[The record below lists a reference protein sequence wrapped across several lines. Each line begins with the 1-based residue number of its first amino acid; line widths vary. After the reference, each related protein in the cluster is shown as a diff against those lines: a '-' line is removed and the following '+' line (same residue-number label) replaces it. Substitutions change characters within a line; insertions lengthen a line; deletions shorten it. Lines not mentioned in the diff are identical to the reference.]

1 MESEIKTKRKRK
13 EFQHFKTPVKR
24 ILYTIRKKTN
34 VSSKDVCF
42 GNYRRHITVM
52 QILNRLKIK
61 GLIFQDNVPLREN
74 NTVSVKA
81 VYWLT
86 PEGIKV
92 ADEIVKEIDEY
103 KRW

>member
-1 MESEIKTKRKRK
+1 MKKPIKK
-13 EFQHFKTPVKR
+13 
-24 ILYTIRKKTN
+24 ILYTIRKRTN

-42 GNYRRHITVM
+42 GKYTETNWRNVRN
-52 QILNRLKIK
+52 ILSRLKKK
-61 GLIFQDNVPLREN
+61 GLLFQDNVPLREN
-74 NTVSVKA
+74 NAVSVKA

>member
-1 MESEIKTKRKRK
+1 MITRLKL
-13 EFQHFKTPVKR
+13 PAKR
-24 ILYTIRKKTN
+24 ILYYTRKHTN
-34 VSSKDVCF
+34 INPKDACF
-42 GNYRRHITVM
+42 GKYNRARQVRALL
-52 QILNRLKIK
+52 QRLKEK
-61 GLIFQDNVPLREN
+61 GLLFQDNAPRREKD
-74 NTVSVKA
+74 TYFSSA

>member
-1 MESEIKTKRKRK
+1 MSK
-13 EFQHFKTPVKR
+13 EHFKTPSRR
-24 ILYTIRKKTN
+24 ILYTIRKRTN

-42 GNYRRHITVM
+42 GNYNENHWRQVRL
-52 QILNRLKIK
+52 ILERLKKK
-61 GLIFQDNVPLREN
+61 GLLFQDNAPLREN
-74 NTVSVKA
+74 NAVSVIA

-92 ADEIVKEIDEY
+92 ADKIVKEIDDY

>member
-1 MESEIKTKRKRK
+1 MQS
-13 EFQHFKTPVKR
+13 KR
-24 ILYTIRKKTN
+24 ILYTARKKTN
-34 VSSKDVCF
+34 ISSKDVCF
-42 GNYRRHITVM
+42 GQYNKNKIWSVQRT
-52 QILNRLKIK
+52 LALLKKK
-61 GLIFQDNVPLREN
+61 GLLFQDNAPLRG
-74 NTVSVKA
+74 SSSQA

>member
-1 MESEIKTKRKRK
+1 MPQYLKMQS
-13 EFQHFKTPVKR
+13 KR
-24 ILYTIRKKTN
+24 ILYTARKKTN
-34 VSSKDVCF
+34 ISSKDVCF
-42 GNYRRHITVM
+42 GQYNNMRSVQQT
-52 QILNRLKIK
+52 LALLKKK
-61 GLIFQDNVPLREN
+61 GLLFQDNAPLRG
-74 NTVSVKA
+74 SSSQA

>member
-1 MESEIKTKRKRK
+1 MP
-13 EFQHFKTPVKR
+13 QHFKRQSKR

-42 GNYRRHITVM
+42 GRFNKISSVLRTLS
-52 QILNRLKIK
+52 QLKKK
-61 GLIFQDNVPLREN
+61 GLLFQDNVPLREN
-74 NTVSVKA
+74 NAVSVKA

-92 ADEIVKEIDEY
+92 ADGIVKEIDEY

>member
-1 MESEIKTKRKRK
+1 MPK
-13 EFQHFKTPVKR
+13 HFKTQSKR

-42 GNYRRHITVM
+42 GNYERQNAVIH
-52 QILNRLKIK
+52 ILNSLKLK
-61 GLIFQDNVPLREN
+61 GLLFQDNVPLREN
-74 NTVSVKA
+74 NAVSVKA

>member
-1 MESEIKTKRKRK
+1 MS
-13 EFQHFKTPVKR
+13 QHLKKQSKR
-24 ILYTIRKKTN
+24 ILYTARKKTN

-42 GNYRRHITVM
+42 GDYSDTKKASVRRSLSM
-52 QILNRLKIK
+52 LKKK
-61 GLIFQDNVPLREN
+61 GLLYQDNAPLRG
-74 NTVSVKA
+74 SSSQA

-92 ADEIVKEIDEY
+92 ADEIAKEIDEY

>member
-1 MESEIKTKRKRK
+1 MPK
-13 EFQHFKTPVKR
+13 HFKKQSKR
-24 ILYTIRKKTN
+24 ILYTVRKRTN
-34 VSSKDVCF
+34 ISSKDVCF
-42 GNYRRHITVM
+42 GRFDKISSVQRTLAN
-52 QILNRLKIK
+52 LKKK
-61 GLIFQDNVPLREN
+61 GLLFQDNAPLRG
-74 NTVSVKA
+74 SSSQA

>member
-1 MESEIKTKRKRK
+1 MPEHLKIQS
-13 EFQHFKTPVKR
+13 KR
-24 ILYTIRKKTN
+24 ILYTARKKTN

-42 GNYRRHITVM
+42 GKYNKIRSVQRTLE
-52 QILNRLKIK
+52 QLKKK
-61 GLIFQDNVPLREN
+61 GLLFQDNAPLRG
-74 NTVSVKA
+74 TSSQA

>member
-1 MESEIKTKRKRK
+1 MP
-13 EFQHFKTPVKR
+13 QHFKKQSKR

-42 GNYRRHITVM
+42 GQFNKLSSVQRT
-52 QILNRLKIK
+52 LTDLKEK
-61 GLIFQDNVPLREN
+61 GLIYQDNAPLRG
-74 NTVSVKA
+74 SSSQA